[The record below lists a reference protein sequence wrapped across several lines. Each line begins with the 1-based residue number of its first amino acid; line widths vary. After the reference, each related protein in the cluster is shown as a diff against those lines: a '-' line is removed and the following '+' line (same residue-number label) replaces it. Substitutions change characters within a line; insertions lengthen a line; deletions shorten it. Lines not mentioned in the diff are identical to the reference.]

1 MSEQPLAV
9 ANLMASMREREL
21 ELVRYETYFYFSVKC
36 LTVLKSK
43 SRRAY
48 TFFIVKSFVNLLC
61 HVQEE
66 DLEEEDEEDL
76 EETLT
81 VTEADATAIG
91 EEEDSA
97 SKSPPPSSA
106 SPPPAAVAAAAAV
119 SAAAAGAA
127 AAAAAAALDSD
138 QTSVAT
144 SGRPR
149 KRVFLKYWSK
159 CKTSVDQKL
168 IKGCAFLTF
177 CNIHVRS

>member
-48 TFFIVKSFVNLLC
+48 TFFIVKYFVNLLC
-61 HVQEE
+61 PVQEE

-91 EEEDSA
+91 EEDSA
-97 SKSPPPSSA
+97 SKSPPPPSA
-106 SPPPAAVAAAAAV
+106 SPPPAAVAAAAA
-119 SAAAAGAA
+119 AATAVGAT
-127 AAAAAAALDSD
+127 ALDSD

-144 SGRPR
+144 SGKPR
-149 KRVFLKYWSK
+149 KRVF
-159 CKTSVDQKL
+159 
-168 IKGCAFLTF
+168 
-177 CNIHVRS
+177 

>member
-48 TFFIVKSFVNLLC
+48 TFFIVKYFVELLC

-91 EEEDSA
+91 EEDSA
-97 SKSPPPSSA
+97 SKSPPPPSA
-106 SPPPAAVAAAAAV
+106 SPPPAAVAAAAA
-119 SAAAAGAA
+119 AATAVGAT
-127 AAAAAAALDSD
+127 ALDSD

-144 SGRPR
+144 SGKPR
-149 KRVFLKYWSK
+149 KRVF
-159 CKTSVDQKL
+159 
-168 IKGCAFLTF
+168 
-177 CNIHVRS
+177 